1 MCHDYLVNRKPT
13 WLEKVSA
20 PILLRIHSWPRF
32 VFPLLLASVLLGGLF
47 ISQPLISTA
56 LLSLVAITLVWLITL
71 SWPLL
76 TGGQRLIRTLLV
88 IALFIYAFG
97 RFNGSL

>member
-76 TGGQRLIRTLLV
+76 TGGQRVIRTLLV
-88 IALFIYAFG
+88 IALFFYAFG
-97 RFNGSL
+97 RLNGSL

>member
-1 MCHDYLVNRKPT
+1 MCHDYLVKRKPT
-13 WLEKVSA
+13 WLEKFSA
-20 PILLRIHSWPRF
+20 PILLKIHSWPRF

-47 ISQPLISTA
+47 ITQPIVST
-56 LLSLVAITLVWLITL
+56 LLLGIVGLTLLWLITL

-76 TGGQRLIRTLLV
+76 TWPQRLIRTLLV
-88 IALFIYAFG
+88 VALFFYAIA

>member
-1 MCHDYLVNRKPT
+1 MTARKSS
-13 WLEKVSA
+13 WLQRVST
-20 PILLRIHSWPRF
+20 PILLKIHSWPRF

-47 ISQPLISTA
+47 STTP
-56 LLSLVAITLVWLITL
+56 LLSGVLLAIVALVLLWLVAL

-76 TGGQRLIRTLLV
+76 TGGQRLIRSLLV
-88 IALFIYAFG
+88 LALIFYTVA

>member
-76 TGGQRLIRTLLV
+76 TGGQRVIRTLLV
-88 IALFIYAFG
+88 IALIFYAFG
-97 RFNGSL
+97 RLNGSL

>member
-1 MCHDYLVNRKPT
+1 MCHDNLVKRKPT
-13 WLEKVSA
+13 WLEKFSA

-47 ISQPLISTA
+47 ITEP
-56 LLSLVAITLVWLITL
+56 LLSTTLLGLVGLTLLWLITL

-76 TGGQRLIRTLLV
+76 TLGQRLIRTLLV
-88 IALFIYAFG
+88 LALFFYAFA
-97 RFNGSL
+97 RFKGSL

>member
-88 IALFIYAFG
+88 IALFFYAFG